1 MYCKQCGKEV
11 MENSMICPNCGAR
24 VQGKKAESKGMN
36 WLILVGAVLSIIGT
50 FMPAITFM
58 GESLTFM
65 SETIQTEGLG
75 ILVLAIIAG
84 VLGVLPRARK
94 FSFIPAVIM
103 IGVVCADLS
112 PAFDYGAQIGVGAM
126 LIILGG
132 ILAII
137 GSIVEFTKKKKS
149 PLA

>member
-1 MYCKQCGKEV
+1 MKLADLATGSDWIV
-11 MENSMICPNCGAR
+11 WIVFA
-24 VQGKKAESKGMN
+24 
-36 WLILVGAVLSIIGT
+36 IFAVLSIILLSGHGSWFISGYNT
-50 FMPAITFM
+50 ASKEERKKYDEKKLCWTM
-58 GESLTFM
+58 GIGM
-65 SETIQTEGLG
+65 SI
-75 ILVLAIIAG
+75 IAIIAG

-103 IGVVCADLS
+103 IGVVCVDLS
-112 PAFDYGAQIGVGAM
+112 PALDKGAQIGIGAM
-126 LIILGG
+126 SIILGG

>member
-1 MYCKQCGKEV
+1 MKLADLATG
-11 MENSMICPNCGAR
+11 SDMIVWIVFG
-24 VQGKKAESKGMN
+24 
-36 WLILVGAVLSIIGT
+36 IFAVISIILFSGHGSWFISRYNT
-50 FMPAITFM
+50 ASKEERKKYDEKKLCWTM
-58 GESLTFM
+58 GIGM
-65 SETIQTEGLG
+65 SI
-75 ILVLAIIAG
+75 IAIIAG

-103 IGVVCADLS
+103 IGVVCVDLS
-112 PAFDYGAQIGVGAM
+112 PALDKGAQIGIGAM
-126 LIILGG
+126 SIILGG

>member
-1 MYCKQCGKEV
+1 MEVGSFLDISFKKE
-11 MENSMICPNCGAR
+11 ER
-24 VQGKKAESKGMN
+24 KKYDEKKLWTMGIGM
-36 WLILVGAVLSIIGT
+36 SII
-50 FMPAITFM
+50 
-58 GESLTFM
+58 
-65 SETIQTEGLG
+65 
-75 ILVLAIIAG
+75 AIIAG

-103 IGVVCADLS
+103 IGVVCVDLS
-112 PAFDYGAQIGVGAM
+112 PALDKGAQIGIGAM
-126 LIILGG
+126 SIILGG

>member
-1 MYCKQCGKEV
+1 MKLADLATGSDWIV
-11 MENSMICPNCGAR
+11 WIVFVIFA
-24 VQGKKAESKGMN
+24 A
-36 WLILVGAVLSIIGT
+36 LSITLLSGHGSWFISGYNTASKEERKKYDEKKLCWTMGIG
-50 FMPAITFM
+50 
-58 GESLTFM
+58 M
-65 SETIQTEGLG
+65 SI
-75 ILVLAIIAG
+75 IAIIAG

-103 IGVVCADLS
+103 IGVVCVDLS
-112 PAFDYGAQIGVGAM
+112 PALDKGAQIGIGAM
-126 LIILGG
+126 SIILGG

>member
-1 MYCKQCGKEV
+1 MKLADLATG
-11 MENSMICPNCGAR
+11 SDMIVWIVFG
-24 VQGKKAESKGMN
+24 
-36 WLILVGAVLSIIGT
+36 IFAVISIILFSGHGSRFISGYNT
-50 FMPAITFM
+50 ASKEERKKYDEKKLCWTM
-58 GESLTFM
+58 GIGM
-65 SETIQTEGLG
+65 SI
-75 ILVLAIIAG
+75 IAIIAG

-103 IGVVCADLS
+103 IGVVCVDLS
-112 PAFDYGAQIGVGAM
+112 PALDKGAQIGIGAM
-126 LIILGG
+126 SIILGG

>member
-1 MYCKQCGKEV
+1 MKLADLATG
-11 MENSMICPNCGAR
+11 SDMIVWIVFG
-24 VQGKKAESKGMN
+24 
-36 WLILVGAVLSIIGT
+36 IFAVISIILFSGHGSWFIFGYNT
-50 FMPAITFM
+50 ASKEERKKYDEKKLCWTM
-58 GESLTFM
+58 GIGM
-65 SETIQTEGLG
+65 SI
-75 ILVLAIIAG
+75 IAIIAG

-103 IGVVCADLS
+103 IGVVCVDLS
-112 PAFDYGAQIGVGAM
+112 PALDKGAQIGIGAM
-126 LIILGG
+126 SIILGG

>member
-1 MYCKQCGKEV
+1 LWSKGTGK
-11 MENSMICPNCGAR
+11 
-24 VQGKKAESKGMN
+24 ESKGMN
-36 WLILVGAVLSIIGT
+36 WLILVGAVLSVIGT

-58 GESLTFM
+58 GESLAFM
-65 SETIQTEGLG
+65 SETAQTEGFG

-103 IGVVCADLS
+103 IGVVCVDLS
-112 PAFDYGAQIGVGAM
+112 PALDKGAQIGIGAM
-126 LIILGG
+126 SIILGG

>member
-1 MYCKQCGKEV
+1 MYCKHCGKEV
-11 MENSMICPNCGAR
+11 MENSVICPNCGAR

-36 WLILVGAVLSIIGT
+36 WLILVGAVLSVIGT

-58 GESLTFM
+58 GESLAFM
-65 SETIQTEGLG
+65 SETTQTEGLG

>member
-1 MYCKQCGKEV
+1 
-11 MENSMICPNCGAR
+11 MIF
-24 VQGKKAESKGMN
+24 
-36 WLILVGAVLSIIGT
+36 AVLSIILLSGHGSWFISGYNT
-50 FMPAITFM
+50 ASKEERKKYDEKKLCWTM
-58 GESLTFM
+58 GIGM
-65 SETIQTEGLG
+65 SI
-75 ILVLAIIAG
+75 IAIIAG

-103 IGVVCADLS
+103 IGVVCVDLS
-112 PAFDYGAQIGVGAM
+112 PALDKGAQIGIGAM
-126 LIILGG
+126 SIILGG

>member
-1 MYCKQCGKEV
+1 MWSKGTGK
-11 MENSMICPNCGAR
+11 
-24 VQGKKAESKGMN
+24 ESKGMN
-36 WLILVGAVLSIIGT
+36 WLILVGAVLSVIGT

-58 GESLTFM
+58 GESLAFM
-65 SETIQTEGLG
+65 SETAQTEGFG

-103 IGVVCADLS
+103 IGVVCVDLS
-112 PAFDYGAQIGVGAM
+112 PALDKGAQIGIGAM
-126 LIILGG
+126 SIILGG

>member
-1 MYCKQCGKEV
+1 M
-11 MENSMICPNCGAR
+11 
-24 VQGKKAESKGMN
+24 
-36 WLILVGAVLSIIGT
+36 SII
-50 FMPAITFM
+50 
-58 GESLTFM
+58 
-65 SETIQTEGLG
+65 
-75 ILVLAIIAG
+75 AIIAG

-103 IGVVCADLS
+103 IGVVCVDLS
-112 PAFDYGAQIGVGAM
+112 PALDKGAQIGIGAM
-126 LIILGG
+126 SIILGG

>member
-11 MENSMICPNCGAR
+11 MENSVICPNCGAR

-36 WLILVGAVLSIIGT
+36 WLILVGAVLSVIGT

-58 GESLTFM
+58 GESLAFM
-65 SETIQTEGLG
+65 SETAQTEGFG

-103 IGVVCADLS
+103 IGVVCVDIS
-112 PAFDYGAQIGVGAM
+112 PALDKGAQIGIGAM
-126 LIILGG
+126 SIILGG
-132 ILAII
+132 ILAIV

>member
-1 MYCKQCGKEV
+1 MKLADLATG
-11 MENSMICPNCGAR
+11 SDMIVWIVFG
-24 VQGKKAESKGMN
+24 
-36 WLILVGAVLSIIGT
+36 IFAVISIILFSGHGSWFISGYNT
-50 FMPAITFM
+50 ASKEERKKYDEKKLCWTM
-58 GESLTFM
+58 G
-65 SETIQTEGLG
+65 IG
-75 ILVLAIIAG
+75 ISIIAIIAG

-103 IGVVCADLS
+103 IGVVCVDLS
-112 PAFDYGAQIGVGAM
+112 PALDKGAQIGIGAM
-126 LIILGG
+126 SIILGG

>member
-1 MYCKQCGKEV
+1 MKLADLASGPDWV
-11 MENSMICPNCGAR
+11 VWI
-24 VQGKKAESKGMN
+24 VFV
-36 WLILVGAVLSIIGT
+36 IFAVLSIVLLSGHGSWVISGYNTASKEERKKYDEKKLCWTMGIG
-50 FMPAITFM
+50 
-58 GESLTFM
+58 M
-65 SETIQTEGLG
+65 SI
-75 ILVLAIIAG
+75 IAIIAG

-103 IGVVCADLS
+103 IGVVCVDLS
-112 PAFDYGAQIGVGAM
+112 PALDKGAQIGIGAM
-126 LIILGG
+126 SIILGG

>member
-1 MYCKQCGKEV
+1 MKLADLATDSDWIV
-11 MENSMICPNCGAR
+11 WIVFA
-24 VQGKKAESKGMN
+24 
-36 WLILVGAVLSIIGT
+36 IFAVLSIILLSGHGSWFISGYNT
-50 FMPAITFM
+50 ASKEERKKYDEKKLCWTM
-58 GESLTFM
+58 GIGM
-65 SETIQTEGLG
+65 SI
-75 ILVLAIIAG
+75 IAIIAG

-103 IGVVCADLS
+103 IGVVCVDLS
-112 PAFDYGAQIGVGAM
+112 PALDKGAQIGIGAM
-126 LIILGG
+126 SIILGG

>member
-36 WLILVGAVLSIIGT
+36 WLILVGAVLSVIG
-50 FMPAITFM
+50 
-58 GESLTFM
+58 TFM
-65 SETIQTEGLG
+65 SETAQTEGFG

-103 IGVVCADLS
+103 IGVVCVDIS
-112 PAFDYGAQIGVGAM
+112 PALDKGAQIGIGAM
-126 LIILGG
+126 SIILGG

>member
-1 MYCKQCGKEV
+1 MK
-11 MENSMICPNCGAR
+11 
-24 VQGKKAESKGMN
+24 
-36 WLILVGAVLSIIGT
+36 LVDLATGSDWIVWIVFVIFAVLSIVLLSGHGSWFISGYNTASKEERKKYDEKKLCWTMGIG
-50 FMPAITFM
+50 
-58 GESLTFM
+58 M
-65 SETIQTEGLG
+65 SI
-75 ILVLAIIAG
+75 IAIIAG

-103 IGVVCADLS
+103 IGVVCVDLS
-112 PAFDYGAQIGVGAM
+112 PALDKGAQIGIGAM
-126 LIILGG
+126 SIILGG

>member
-1 MYCKQCGKEV
+1 MKLADLATGSDWIV
-11 MENSMICPNCGAR
+11 RI
-24 VQGKKAESKGMN
+24 VFV
-36 WLILVGAVLSIIGT
+36 IFAVLSIILLSGHGSWFISGYNT
-50 FMPAITFM
+50 ASKEERKKYDEKKLCWTM
-58 GESLTFM
+58 GIGM
-65 SETIQTEGLG
+65 SI
-75 ILVLAIIAG
+75 IAIIAG

-103 IGVVCADLS
+103 IGVVCVDLS
-112 PAFDYGAQIGVGAM
+112 PALDKGAQIGIGAM
-126 LIILGG
+126 SIILGG

>member
-11 MENSMICPNCGAR
+11 MENSVICPNCGAR

-36 WLILVGAVLSIIGT
+36 WLILVGAVLSVIGT

-58 GESLTFM
+58 GESLAFM
-65 SETIQTEGLG
+65 SETTQTEGLG

-103 IGVVCADLS
+103 IGVVSADHT
-112 PAFDYGAQIGVGAM
+112 PAFDYGAQIGIGAM

>member
-1 MYCKQCGKEV
+1 
-11 MENSMICPNCGAR
+11 
-24 VQGKKAESKGMN
+24 MN
-36 WLILVGAVLSIIGT
+36 WLILVGAVLSVIGT

-58 GESLTFM
+58 GESLAFM
-65 SETIQTEGLG
+65 SETAQTEGFG

-103 IGVVCADLS
+103 IGVVCVDLS
-112 PAFDYGAQIGVGAM
+112 PALDKGAQIGIGAM
-126 LIILGG
+126 SIILCG
-132 ILAII
+132 ILTIV